1 MMTPLVV
8 QPTGRRPSRCFG
20 AFAKKSAGV
29 ILGHGLKG
37 GRWGQGSQKPW
48 RLEFL
53 LTILPPGTGMEKATK
68 GCRGSRRNPGGKA
81 KLLCAERSGSS
92 EWSCT
97 RDWMGLLVWTPR
109 AAPPWI
115 FQDQRALEDSRV
127 SVQSAHT
134 LRSFWELTGGHQV
147 FLPCV

>member
-1 MMTPLVV
+1 MFWSLCQKISRSHPWPWTEGREVGAG
-8 QPTGRRPSRCFG
+8 QPK
-20 AFAKKSAGV
+20 A
-29 ILGHGLKG
+29 
-37 GRWGQGSQKPW
+37 
-48 RLEFL
+48 LEARVSPDYS
-53 LTILPPGTGMEKATK
+53 TTRTGMEKATK

-81 KLLCAERSGSS
+81 EFLCAERSGSS

-97 RDWMGLLVWTPR
+97 RNWMGPLVWTPR
-109 AAPPWI
+109 VAPPWI

-134 LRSFWELTGGHQV
+134 LRSFWDLTGGHQV